1 MVLHWQQRL
10 CICLTKVIDYVLNWL
25 YNRSMEHPLIGNLDS
40 LTEQELLEKIT
51 ELNRKLSIA
60 YQTGNNYLCNQLRMA
75 IESYQG
81 KYQDKIRRDP
91 GTNFDQI
98 IDIS

>member
-1 MVLHWQQRL
+1 
-10 CICLTKVIDYVLNWL
+10 
-25 YNRSMEHPLIGNLDS
+25 MEHPLIANLDS
-40 LTEQELLEKIT
+40 LTEQELLDKIT
-51 ELNRKLSIA
+51 ELNRKLGIA
-60 YQTGNNYLCNQLRMA
+60 YQTGNGHLCNQLRMA
-75 IESYQG
+75 IESYQT

>member
-1 MVLHWQQRL
+1 
-10 CICLTKVIDYVLNWL
+10 
-25 YNRSMEHPLIGNLDS
+25 MEHPLIGNLDS
-40 LTEQELLEKIT
+40 LTEQELLDKIT
-51 ELNRKLSIA
+51 ELNRKLNIA
-60 YQTGNNYLCNQLRMA
+60 YQTGNGHLCNQLRMA
-75 IESYQG
+75 IESFQS

>member
-1 MVLHWQQRL
+1 
-10 CICLTKVIDYVLNWL
+10 
-25 YNRSMEHPLIGNLDS
+25 MEHPLIGNLDS
-40 LTEQELLEKIT
+40 LTEQELLDKIT
-51 ELNRKLSIA
+51 ELNRKLTIA
-60 YQTGNNYLCNQLRMA
+60 YQTGNGHLCNQLRMA
-75 IESYQG
+75 IESFQT

>member
-1 MVLHWQQRL
+1 
-10 CICLTKVIDYVLNWL
+10 
-25 YNRSMEHPLIGNLDS
+25 MEHPLIGSLDS
-40 LTEQELLEKIT
+40 LTEQELLDKIT
-51 ELNRKLSIA
+51 ELNRKLTIA
-60 YQTGNNYLCNQLRMA
+60 YQTGNGHLCNQLRMA
-75 IESYQG
+75 IESFQT